1 MLKAIIV
8 EDSRLARVELNELL
22 KVHPE
27 IEVIAEAV
35 EAEEAIH
42 LINELKPD
50 VVFLDIHLPQKDG
63 FSILEA
69 VDSLPLVIFTTAFDK
84 YAVKSFEYNTLDYLL
99 KPINKQRLA
108 KAIDKLVLAANKS
121 INSEPDRPPLTPD
134 KRVFVRDGEQCWLL
148 NLDEVRLFESC
159 GNYTQVHF
167 GTNRPMIFKSLNK
180 IETRLDINYFF
191 RANRRHIINLKFV
204 KSIEPWMNGN
214 FRLLMDDDTEIET
227 SRRNTK
233 KFKNLL
239 SL

>member
-8 EDSRLARVELNELL
+8 EDSRLARLELKELL

-27 IEVIAEAV
+27 VEVIAEV
-35 EAEEAIH
+35 EEADQAIN
-42 LINELKPD
+42 LINELMPD
-50 VVFLDIHLPQKDG
+50 VIFLDVHLPQKDG

-69 VDSLPLVIFTTAFDK
+69 IDYLPLIIFTTAFDQ
-84 YAVKSFEYNTLDYLL
+84 YAIKSFEYNTLDYLL
-99 KPINKQRLA
+99 KPINKQRLK
-108 KAIDKLVLAANKS
+108 KAIDKLALAVDTS
-121 INSEPDRPPLTPD
+121 INTKPELPPLTPNS
-134 KRVFVRDGEQCWLL
+134 RIFVRDGEQCWLL
-148 NLDEVRLFESC
+148 NLDEVRFFESC

-167 GTNRPMIFKSLNK
+167 GSNRPMIFKSLNK
-180 IETRLDINYFF
+180 IETRLDGNYFF
-191 RANRRHIINLKFV
+191 RANRQHIINLKFI

>member
-8 EDSRLARVELNELL
+8 EDSRLARLELNELL

>member
-8 EDSRLARVELNELL
+8 EDSRLARLELNELL

-27 IEVIAEAV
+27 IGVIAEAV

>member
-1 MLKAIIV
+1 MKAIIV
-8 EDSRLARVELNELL
+8 EDSRLARLELNELL

>member
-8 EDSRLARVELNELL
+8 EDSRLARLELNELL

-121 INSEPDRPPLTPD
+121 INSEPDRQG
-134 KRVFVRDGEQCWLL
+134 KSVNVF
-148 NLDEVRLFESC
+148 
-159 GNYTQVHF
+159 
-167 GTNRPMIFKSLNK
+167 
-180 IETRLDINYFF
+180 
-191 RANRRHIINLKFV
+191 
-204 KSIEPWMNGN
+204 
-214 FRLLMDDDTEIET
+214 
-227 SRRNTK
+227 
-233 KFKNLL
+233 
-239 SL
+239 